1 MIGRTGAALPA
12 GYHSLATSWPGRCS
26 KRALASQIPMASSG
40 ASALSKQ
47 GTHAGFPDFL
57 IQRVSTVALNKYGV
71 LSPNGN

>member
-12 GYHSLATSWPGRCS
+12 GYHSLATPWPGRCS
-26 KRALASQIPMASSG
+26 KRALVSQIPVASSG
-40 ASALSKQ
+40 ASPLSKQ

-57 IQRVSTVALNKYGV
+57 IKRVSTVPLNKHRD